1 MNTRR
6 NFDEGWKPLLRRR
19 VRRPWPYDGG
29 DGNRVAGRNRRSLG
43 LKCYESSRLLGHD
56 GFLARMF
63 LGSPEWASTNVYLT
77 WKLSATK
84 QRRLLF
90 RLVPSAPRIGGIG
103 SGLLPTPT
111 GAAEA
116 PNLGSNKVNGPKSLI
131 EAARLW
137 PTPQT
142 QGLKECVDV
151 KTRPLKMGSMP
162 FATPNAADAIG
173 SHGGGQNRSLRT
185 DVGGQLN
192 PEFVE

>member
-1 MNTRR
+1 MT
-6 NFDEGWKPLLRRR
+6 
-19 VRRPWPYDGG
+19 VT
-29 DGNRVAGRNRRSLG
+29 SG

-90 RLVPSAPRIGGIG
+90 RLVPSVPRIGGIG

-116 PNLGSNKVNGPKSLI
+116 QNLGSNKVNGPKSLI

-142 QGLKECVDV
+142 QGLKECVDG

-173 SHGGGQNRSLRT
+173 SHGGGQ
-185 DVGGQLN
+185 LN
-192 PEFVE
+192 PEFVEWLMGCPSGWSDLSCLETAWSFLSSMKLEEE